1 MKFSIEV
8 GEGEKHLIECDF
20 NQLLGRALV
29 QVDGRAV
36 FQKKHWFSEP
46 MVDTGNVEHD
56 QSVRI
61 RIERERKLVFGSK
74 YRIYVD
80 DRLMQLYQSV

>member
-20 NQLLGRALV
+20 NQLLGKALV
-29 QVDGRAV
+29 CVDGREM
-36 FQKKHWFSEP
+36 FQKKHWFAEP
-46 MVDTGNVEHD
+46 VVDSWDVEQVRNVR
-56 QSVRI
+56 VRI
-61 RIERERKLVFGSK
+61 EKERKLVFGSK

-80 DRLMQLYQSV
+80 DRLIQLYQGV